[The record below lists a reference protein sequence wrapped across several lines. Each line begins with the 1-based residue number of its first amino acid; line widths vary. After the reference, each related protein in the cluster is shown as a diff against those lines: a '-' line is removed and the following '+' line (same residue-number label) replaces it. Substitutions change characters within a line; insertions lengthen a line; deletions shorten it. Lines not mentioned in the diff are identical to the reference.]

1 MGTAEK
7 IYQEVRCLPEA
18 LAREV
23 LDFIGYLEIKHGLRD
38 IQAEDLKAAQE
49 TAMRHVWNNP
59 EDEIWDGM

>member
-7 IYQEVRCLPEA
+7 IYQEVRRLPDA

-23 LDFIGYLEIKHGLRD
+23 LDFIGYLETKHGLRD
-38 IQAEDLKAAQE
+38 VQAEDLKAAQE
-49 TAMRHVWNNP
+49 PAMRHIWDNR